1 MVTILAL
8 WKINSINK
16 YKIFGTS
23 VDQLI
28 NDGVLKKPNYITI
41 DGEGNEHLILEK
53 SSKVLTSDEIKEIMI
68 ELNED
73 YKEQFLKA
81 NQILKQN
88 NFELKGKFLS
98 EFGKNSKFQNSKNYL
113 FVRK

>member
-1 MVTILAL
+1 
-8 WKINSINK
+8 
-16 YKIFGTS
+16 
-23 VDQLI
+23 
-28 NDGVLKKPNYITI
+28 
-41 DGEGNEHLILEK
+41 
-53 SSKVLTSDEIKEIMI
+53 MI